1 MIDNQTI
8 ADQLILLSKLMEI
21 HGENP
26 FKARSYALA
35 AFEIEKLNRPIATYS
50 AEEIQQIKGIGEAIG
65 KKIQQIIQEGQFPLL
80 QKYLATTPAGVQEM
94 LQIKGLGPK
103 KIRVIW
109 KEMGIE
115 SIGEL
120 LYACHENRLL
130 HQKGFGPKSQESIKN
145 EILFYLS
152 QKGKFLYAEVEP
164 FATEIWQRLK
174 QQFPSAHVT
183 YTGAYRRQLE
193 IIDRL
198 EMLTDAS
205 PEQVQH
211 VFPEARFQQ
220 TKTSLLVQPQ
230 QPPLEIL
237 FTTPESWGSALFVH
251 TGSPEFVKNYETQ
264 FPQVMGRMYP
274 EEEMLFTAAGLE
286 VIPPCL
292 RDDTR
297 WIEKARLHQLP
308 QLIQPTDIRGII
320 HAHSQWSDGLHSLEM
335 MAKACMQQGF
345 EYLVI
350 CDHSQSAFYANGLT
364 PERVKAQHQEIDAL
378 NKQLHPFKIFK
389 GIEADILPDG
399 RLDYPDEILASFD
412 IVIASVHS
420 ALQMPLEKAMQRLLK
435 AIAHPFTT
443 ILGHMT
449 GRLLLSRN
457 GYPVDHNII
466 IQACKENHVVIELN
480 AHPRRLDI
488 DWRWIPQAVEAGVML
503 SIDPDAHQINGF
515 QDVRYGVLAAQK
527 GGLTATQNLSSMGR
541 RELEAYLQ
549 KIKQQKSS

>member
-35 AFEIEKLNRPIATYS
+35 AYEIEKLNKPITTFT

-65 KKIQQIIQEGQFPLL
+65 KKIQQIIRDAQFPLL
-80 QKYLATTPAGVQEM
+80 QKYIDNTPPGVIEM

-130 HQKGFGPKSQESIKN
+130 HHKGFGPKSQESIRN

-152 QKGKFLYAEVEP
+152 QKGKFLYAEAVHL
-164 FATEIWQRLK
+164 AAEIR
-174 QQFPSAHVT
+174 QQWETHLPQSHFT
-183 YTGAYRRQLE
+183 YTGSFRRQME

-198 EMLTDAS
+198 EILTDAL
-205 PEQVQH
+205 PEQIQKL
-211 VFPEARFQQ
+211 FPEATWLDANTLQLIR
-220 TKTSLLVQPQ
+220 PQ
-230 QPPLEIL
+230 HPPLYIFFSSSEKWGTDL
-237 FTTPESWGSALFVH
+237 FRSTGSAD
-251 TGSPEFVKNYETQ
+251 FVKHMEKQ
-264 FPQVMGRMYP
+264 FPEIVTRNYS
-274 EEEMLFTAAGLE
+274 EEEKLFFDAGLD

-292 RDDTR
+292 RDDAR

-308 QLIQPTDIRGII
+308 QLIEVKDIKGIV
-320 HAHSQWSDGLHSLEM
+320 HAHSQWSDGMHSLEE
-335 MAKACMQQGF
+335 MATACKQQGF

-364 PERVKAQHQEIDAL
+364 AERVQAQHQEIDEL
-378 NKQLHPFKIFK
+378 NARLHPFKIFK
-389 GIEADILPDG
+389 GIEADILADG
-399 RLDYPDEILASFD
+399 RLDYPDEVLALFD
-412 IVIASVHS
+412 VVIASVHS
-420 ALQMPLEKAMQRLLK
+420 SLQMPQEKAMQRLLK
-435 AIAHPFTT
+435 AIANPFTT

-449 GRLLLSRN
+449 GRLLLTRN
-457 GYPVDHNII
+457 GYPVDHLAII
-466 IQACKENHVVIELN
+466 EACKAHKVIIELN

-488 DWRWIPQAVEAGVML
+488 DWRWIPQAVDAGIML
-503 SIDPDAHQINGF
+503 SIDPDAHAIDGF
-515 QDVRYGVLAAQK
+515 NDIRYGVLAAQK
-527 GGLTATQNLSSMGR
+527 GGLTAAQNFSSFSRDEM
-541 RELEAYLQ
+541 EAYLL
-549 KIKQQKSS
+549 KIRKEKGL